1 MSRARCYGPAGDMSL
16 TSGGYV
22 LRTEGGTW
30 VRSTVVMEPR
40 DWQALQEQRD
50 AEAEAEDRAR
60 EPDAPRGHSLR
71 QGLSQAPSPEV
82 PLPRAAGDG
91 GQVADT
97 GEEEQASL
105 EESRPLFQ
113 VIPHDLPRRRVHG
126 KSPPISQ
133 AAPSLR
139 SLREAGEQEL
149 LVEEALQGADR
160 EDLQRDAEA
169 EHEVVVKQHR
179 ELKEL
184 MQEDEIRMRE
194 GMLCKAEI
202 ETVMKVVEEVK
213 ALEAKLW
220 YENNVKMRKLEADAE
235 LEVLQTR
242 TVPLEEIR
250 RDLQGWTEAFRKE
263 VDMLMAGPVSRIT
276 KQEYQQLCSQG
287 IPMET
292 LPTKM
297 VATVKIVG
305 RRKGR
310 IVVCGNF
317 ASEKAS
323 DTSIGGVC
331 AVAFRRRGVR
341 PEKSQWF
348 NHLHCWS
355 KWAWQSMERCGESNV
370 ESPSDWGH
378 FRDTEGLMKMEWE
391 ENGITFRLVPSGE
404 PHLWKIR
411 AQGKTHGVVLVYVDD
426 FPWWLGALRCETRL

>member
-1 MSRARCYGPAGDMSL
+1 MRR
-16 TSGGYV
+16 
-22 LRTEGGTW
+22 R
-30 VRSTVVMEPR
+30 RPR
-40 DWQALQEQRD
+40 IGLENQT
-50 AEAEAEDRAR
+50 
-60 EPDAPRGHSLR
+60 PIRGHSLR

-139 SLREAGEQEL
+139 SLREAGEKEL

-169 EHEVVVKQHR
+169 EHEVAVKQHR

-202 ETVMKVVEEVK
+202 ETVMKVAEEVK

-263 VDMLMAGPVSRIT
+263 VDMLTAGPVSRIT

-297 VATVKIVG
+297 VATVKPPG

-331 AVAFRRRGVR
+331 AVALRGTIHAAALNDWSLGTVDVKGAFLQTPRRETGKISVVQ
-341 PEKSQWF
+341 PPALLVQTGLAE
-348 NHLHCWS
+348 H
-355 KWAWQSMERCGESNV
+355 GEMWRVHHALYGYV

-378 FRDTEGLMKMEWE
+378 F
-391 ENGITFRLVPSGE
+391 I
-404 PHLWKIR
+404 
-411 AQGKTHGVVLVYVDD
+411 
-426 FPWWLGALRCETRL
+426 